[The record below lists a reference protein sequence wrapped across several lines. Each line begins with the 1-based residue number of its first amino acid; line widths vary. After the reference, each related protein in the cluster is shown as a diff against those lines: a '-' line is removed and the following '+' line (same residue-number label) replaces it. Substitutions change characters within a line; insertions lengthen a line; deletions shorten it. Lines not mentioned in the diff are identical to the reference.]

1 MFKVIPQIQK
11 SLFST
16 LVLAEHNGKT
26 ISKNALKLLSAAHKF
41 GEDVIKYIKLDPCTF
56 CRF

>member
-1 MFKVIPQIQK
+1 MFKVIPQLQK

-16 LVLAEHNGKT
+16 LVLAEHNGKS

-41 GEDVIKYIKLDPCTF
+41 GEDVINI
-56 CRF
+56 